1 MIGLHSQVLTYEQ
14 KMLVK
19 DALVLYIQDLQRKF
33 YRDKLID
40 PAYYNA
46 QMSEV
51 DNVAERLHLKDP
63 VSYTHDAADE

>member
-1 MIGLHSQVLTYEQ
+1 MIGLHSQVLTYDQ

-40 PAYYNA
+40 TTYYNA

-51 DNVAERLHLKDP
+51 DNVAERLHLKDL
-63 VSYTHDAADE
+63 YRM

>member
-1 MIGLHSQVLTYEQ
+1 MIGLHSALLNYDQ

-40 PAYYNA
+40 PTYYNT

-51 DNVAERLHLKDP
+51 DSIANALHLKDL
-63 VSYTHDAADE
+63 YKQ

>member
-40 PAYYNA
+40 PAYYDT
-46 QMSEV
+46 QMKEV
-51 DNVAERLHLKDP
+51 DSIAERLHLKDL
-63 VSYTHDAADE
+63 YKQ

>member
-1 MIGLHSQVLTYEQ
+1 MVGLHSAILNHEQ

-40 PAYYNA
+40 PTYYNT
-46 QMSEV
+46 QMSEI
-51 DNVAERLHLKDP
+51 DSIANALHLKDL
-63 VSYTHDAADE
+63 YKQ

>member
-1 MIGLHSQVLTYEQ
+1 MIGLHSQVLNHDQ

-40 PAYYNA
+40 STYYNA
-46 QMSEV
+46 QMLEI
-51 DNVAERLHLKDP
+51 DCVAERLHLKDL
-63 VSYTHDAADE
+63 YKQ

>member
-1 MIGLHSQVLTYEQ
+1 MIGLHSQVLTYDQ

-40 PAYYNA
+40 PAYYNT

-51 DNVAERLHLKDP
+51 DKVADQLHLKDL
-63 VSYTHDAADE
+63 YKQ

>member
-1 MIGLHSQVLTYEQ
+1 MIGLHSQVLTYDQ

-40 PAYYNA
+40 PTYYNT
-46 QMSEV
+46 QMSEI
-51 DNVAERLHLKDP
+51 DSIANALHLKDL
-63 VSYTHDAADE
+63 YKQ

>member
-1 MIGLHSQVLTYEQ
+1 
-14 KMLVK
+14 MLVK

-40 PAYYNA
+40 PAYYNT

-51 DNVAERLHLKDP
+51 DRIADQLHLKDL
-63 VSYTHDAADE
+63 YKQ

>member
-1 MIGLHSQVLTYEQ
+1 
-14 KMLVK
+14 MLVK

-51 DNVAERLHLKDP
+51 DNVAERLHLKDL
-63 VSYTHDAADE
+63 YKQ

>member
-1 MIGLHSQVLTYEQ
+1 MVGLHSEILNHDQ

-40 PAYYNA
+40 PTYYNT
-46 QMSEV
+46 QMSEI
-51 DNVAERLHLKDP
+51 DSIANALHLKDL
-63 VSYTHDAADE
+63 YKQ

>member
-40 PAYYNA
+40 PAYYDT
-46 QMSEV
+46 QMKEV
-51 DNVAERLHLKDP
+51 DNIADRLHLKDL
-63 VSYTHDAADE
+63 YKQ

>member
-1 MIGLHSQVLTYEQ
+1 MVGLHSEILNHDQ

-40 PAYYNA
+40 PTYYNA

-51 DNVAERLHLKDP
+51 DSIANALHLKDL
-63 VSYTHDAADE
+63 YKQ

>member
-1 MIGLHSQVLTYEQ
+1 MMIGLHSQVLTYEQ

-40 PAYYNA
+40 PEYYNT

-51 DNVAERLHLKDP
+51 DSVAERLHLKDL
-63 VSYTHDAADE
+63 YKQ

>member
-1 MIGLHSQVLTYEQ
+1 MVGLHSEILNHDQ

-40 PAYYNA
+40 PTYYNT

-51 DNVAERLHLKDP
+51 DSIANALHLKDL
-63 VSYTHDAADE
+63 YKQ

>member
-1 MIGLHSQVLTYEQ
+1 MIGLHSALLSLDQ
-14 KMLVK
+14 KRLVK

-51 DNVAERLHLKDP
+51 DSIAEQLNLKDL
-63 VSYTHDAADE
+63 YRQ

>member
-1 MIGLHSQVLTYEQ
+1 MIGLHSALLSLDQ
-14 KMLVK
+14 KRLVK

-40 PAYYNA
+40 PTYYNA

-51 DNVAERLHLKDP
+51 DSVAERLNLKDL
-63 VSYTHDAADE
+63 YRQ

>member
-1 MIGLHSQVLTYEQ
+1 MVGLHSAILNHEQ

-40 PAYYNA
+40 PTYYNA

-51 DNVAERLHLKDP
+51 DSIANALHLKDL
-63 VSYTHDAADE
+63 YKQ

>member
-1 MIGLHSQVLTYEQ
+1 MIGLHSALLSLDQ
-14 KMLVK
+14 KRLVK

-40 PAYYNA
+40 PTYYNA

-51 DNVAERLHLKDP
+51 DSIAEQLNLKDL
-63 VSYTHDAADE
+63 YRQ

>member
-1 MIGLHSQVLTYEQ
+1 MVGLHSAILNHEQ

-19 DALVLYIQDLQRKF
+19 DVLVLYIQDLQRKF

-40 PAYYNA
+40 PTYYNA

-51 DNVAERLHLKDP
+51 DSIANALHLKDL
-63 VSYTHDAADE
+63 YKQ

>member
-1 MIGLHSQVLTYEQ
+1 MIGLHSALLSLDQ
-14 KMLVK
+14 KRLVK

-33 YRDKLID
+33 YRDKSID

-51 DNVAERLHLKDP
+51 DSIAEQLNLKDL
-63 VSYTHDAADE
+63 YRQ

>member
-1 MIGLHSQVLTYEQ
+1 MVGLHSQILNHDQ

-40 PAYYNA
+40 STYYNT
-46 QMSEV
+46 QMSEI
-51 DNVAERLHLKDP
+51 DSIANALHLKDL
-63 VSYTHDAADE
+63 YKQ

>member
-1 MIGLHSQVLTYEQ
+1 MIGLHTAKLTHDQ
-14 KMLVK
+14 KLLVK

-40 PAYYNA
+40 PMSYNT

-51 DNVAERLHLKDP
+51 DTIAEILNLKDL
-63 VSYTHDAADE
+63 YKQ

>member
-1 MIGLHSQVLTYEQ
+1 MVGLHSEILNHDQ

-51 DNVAERLHLKDP
+51 DKVADQLHLKDL
-63 VSYTHDAADE
+63 YKQ

>member
-1 MIGLHSQVLTYEQ
+1 MIGLHSALLNYDQ

-40 PAYYNA
+40 SAYYNA
-46 QMSEV
+46 QMKEV
-51 DNVAERLHLKDP
+51 DDIADRLHLKDL
-63 VSYTHDAADE
+63 YKQ

>member
-1 MIGLHSQVLTYEQ
+1 MVGLHSQILNHEQ

-40 PAYYNA
+40 PTYYNT

-51 DNVAERLHLKDP
+51 DSIANALHLKDL
-63 VSYTHDAADE
+63 YKQ

>member
-1 MIGLHSQVLTYEQ
+1 MIGLHSQVLNYEQ

-33 YRDKLID
+33 YRDKIID
-40 PAYYNA
+40 SAYYNA

-51 DNVAERLHLKDP
+51 DSVAERLHLKDL
-63 VSYTHDAADE
+63 YKM

>member
-1 MIGLHSQVLTYEQ
+1 MVGLHSQILNHEQ

-40 PAYYNA
+40 STYYNA
-46 QMSEV
+46 QMKEV
-51 DNVAERLHLKDP
+51 DNVANRLHLKDL
-63 VSYTHDAADE
+63 YKA

>member
-1 MIGLHSQVLTYEQ
+1 MIGLHSQVLNHEQ
-14 KMLVK
+14 KLLVK

-40 PAYYNA
+40 PEYYNA

-51 DNVAERLHLKDP
+51 DSIAERLHLKDL
-63 VSYTHDAADE
+63 YKQ

>member
-1 MIGLHSQVLTYEQ
+1 MIGLHSARLNHDQ

-33 YRDKLID
+33 YRDKMINSE
-40 PAYYNA
+40 YYNT

-51 DNVAERLHLKDP
+51 DKVADALHLKDL
-63 VSYTHDAADE
+63 YKQ

>member
-1 MIGLHSQVLTYEQ
+1 MMIGLHSQVLTYEQ

-51 DNVAERLHLKDP
+51 DNVAERLHLKDL
-63 VSYTHDAADE
+63 YKQ

>member
-1 MIGLHSQVLTYEQ
+1 MIGLHSAHLTPNQ

-40 PAYYNA
+40 AVYYNA

-51 DNVAERLHLKDP
+51 DTIAEELHLKDL
-63 VSYTHDAADE
+63 YKQ

>member
-1 MIGLHSQVLTYEQ
+1 MIGLHSQVLTYDQ

-40 PAYYNA
+40 SAYYN
-46 QMSEV
+46 
-51 DNVAERLHLKDP
+51 VADRLHLKDL
-63 VSYTHDAADE
+63 YKQ

>member
-1 MIGLHSQVLTYEQ
+1 MVGLHSAILNHDQ

-40 PAYYNA
+40 PTYYNA

-51 DNVAERLHLKDP
+51 DSIANALHLKDL
-63 VSYTHDAADE
+63 YKQ

>member
-1 MIGLHSQVLTYEQ
+1 MVGLHSEILNHDQ

-40 PAYYNA
+40 STYYNT
-46 QMSEV
+46 QMSEI
-51 DNVAERLHLKDP
+51 DSIADSLHLKDL
-63 VSYTHDAADE
+63 YKQ